1 MLIFQKPSA
10 AEQPLPS
17 RPYQGVRVKEP
28 VKELLKRK
36 RGSAQNAK
44 VAPES
49 MALFFPHQSLPSYSP
64 TGQIY
69 SETDLVTSSLPLMEE
84 GALYSG
90 WLTQPPPA
98 TLQPLTQWTTSPE
111 YVSHEAVSCPYTAD
125 MFVQPVCPSYTLVGT
140 SSVLTYTSQPLITN
154 FAARSAT
161 SPAVVP
167 HLDVMDQQAPLSYFP
182 WTQPIPTLPA
192 TSLQYQPA
200 SMALSAP
207 QFVPLPIS
215 GADPLPQVL
224 EDTRKEMAPLT
235 LEKLLQDD
243 TNDTYGLNNSLPV
256 EGL

>member
-1 MLIFQKPSA
+1 
-10 AEQPLPS
+10 
-17 RPYQGVRVKEP
+17 
-28 VKELLKRK
+28 
-36 RGSAQNAK
+36 
-44 VAPES
+44 
-49 MALFFPHQSLPSYSP
+49 MAVFFPHQSLPSYSP
-64 TGQIY
+64 TGKNFRFFLGGGGPFPPPKKHIFPHSPSSVQLHLLPFLSSREGQVY

-98 TLQPLTQWTTSPE
+98 TLQPLTQWTTSPD

-154 FAARSAT
+154 FTARSAS

-167 HLDVMDQQAPLSYFP
+167 HLDAMDQQAPLSYFP

-200 SMALSAP
+200 PMALSAP

-243 TNDTYGLNNSLPV
+243 TNDTYDLNNSLPV
-256 EGL
+256 